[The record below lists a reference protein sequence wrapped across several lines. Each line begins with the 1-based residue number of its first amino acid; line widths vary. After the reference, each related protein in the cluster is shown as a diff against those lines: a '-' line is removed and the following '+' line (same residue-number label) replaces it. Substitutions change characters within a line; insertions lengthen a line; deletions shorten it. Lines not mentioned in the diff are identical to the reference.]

1 MLIGDT
7 EMLLISFNLANVE
20 LHTKCCVVALVI
32 YEIKEQYI
40 LLLPN

>member
-20 LHTKCCVVALVI
+20 LVNKTLISPH
-32 YEIKEQYI
+32 
-40 LLLPN
+40 